1 VSDLFWLDI
10 GGGEPFIR
18 KDLADIVNIF
28 NTKVVQ
34 IPSNGWFT
42 DLIVEQ
48 TSRILKRGNRE
59 VVVSLSLDGLK
70 DTHDRIRNQEGAW
83 DRLWE
88 TFEALRKLN
97 HLYIKILTVL
107 HKDNANE
114 IIPLMKEVRVFKPD
128 FHSVILV
135 RGDTLSE
142 NIELPSILNL
152 RQLGR
157 EIFDIQETYNYGNNR
172 VAANILRNFHRY
184 LWKVSLQTIE
194 EKRQVIPCLAG
205 STQMVV
211 FGDGHVSSC
220 EMLPA
225 VGDLCSQ
232 DLRDIMK
239 SLPYKQQMKNIAAG
253 KCYCTH
259 SCAMM
264 DSIFFN
270 PRNLPRL
277 LRQRIN

>member
-259 SCAMM
+259 NCAMM